1 MIEKLRIL
9 RSNFIGV
16 YCRVSE
22 SYALV
27 PGSIETETHEAV
39 QKIFGV
45 KNIKLF
51 VGNSPL
57 VGALVA
63 MSDHAIV
70 VSRDYYPDDLNSDT
84 DLNIVTL
91 NERINAMGNNIV
103 MNSKAAV
110 IHRDFSKSAVKKLSD
125 ALDIEVIRSTIGGIK
140 TVGSVSVLTKKGM
153 LVTPTVSEEEQS
165 FLADLFGVQVRTGT
179 ANFGSIYVGTSV
191 LANSKGIAVGDATTS
206 IEIGRID
213 DTLS

>member
-1 MIEKLRIL
+1 MIKKLRIL

-22 SYALV
+22 NYALV
-27 PGSIETETHEAV
+27 PRPIEAENAEFV
-39 QKIFGV
+39 EDLFGV
-45 KNIKLF
+45 KAIRLF

-63 MSDHAIV
+63 MDDNAIV
-70 VSRDYYPDDLNSDT
+70 VSRDYYPEELDSDV

-91 NERINAMGNNIV
+91 HERINAMGNNIV

-110 IHRDFSKSAVKKLSD
+110 VHKDFSKAAVKKLAD
-125 ALDIEVIRSTIGGIK
+125 VLGIEVIRSTIGGIK

-153 LVTPTVSEEEQS
+153 LVTPTVSEDEQS
-165 FLADLFGVQVRTGT
+165 FLSDLFGVQVKTGT

-191 LANSKGIAVGDATTS
+191 LANSKGVATGEATTS

>member
-1 MIEKLRIL
+1 MIRKLRIL
-9 RSNFIGV
+9 RSDFVGV

-22 SYALV
+22 NYALM
-27 PGSIETETHEAV
+27 PGPVDPENEKLIEDL
-39 QKIFGV
+39 FGV
-45 KNIKLF
+45 RAIKLF

-63 MSDHAIV
+63 MDDNAMV
-70 VSRDYYPDDLNSDT
+70 VSRDYYPEDIESDL

-91 NERINAMGNNIV
+91 RERINAMGNNIV
-103 MNSKAAV
+103 MNSRAAIV
-110 IHRDFSKSAVKKLSD
+110 HRDFSKGAVKKLAD
-125 ALDIEVIRSTIGGIK
+125 VLGIEVIRSTIGGIK

-153 LVTPTVSEEEQS
+153 LVTPTISEDEQS
-165 FLADLFGVQVRTGT
+165 FLSDLFGVQVKSGT

-191 LANSKGIAVGDATTS
+191 LANSKGIATGEATTS
-206 IEIGRID
+206 IELGRID